1 MEIKTAMGECE
12 IPINIAV
19 RKSELERYTEQL
31 DVMVTSF
38 ERLKQT
44 NEEQLNRKGEIE
56 HQNGGGERASKYLRS
71 TNKVSKISSY
81 IL

>member
-44 NEEQLNRKGEIE
+44 NEE
-56 HQNGGGERASKYLRS
+56 
-71 TNKVSKISSY
+71 
-81 IL
+81 